1 MTYQAKPVP
10 QALTIAGSD
19 SGGGAGIQ
27 ADLKTFQ
34 ERRVFG
40 ASVIVAVTAQN
51 TQGVQGIHK
60 VPVDFVKEQ
69 MHSVFSDLEIGALKT
84 GMLPDAEIMRAVAA
98 ELRQHPEI
106 PVVVDPVMI
115 AKGGAALMENEAAA
129 TLVREILPLA
139 TVLTPNLPEAEVI
152 CGMTIAS
159 ADDLLTAARK
169 IQAMGAK
176 NVVIKGGHRLET
188 ADAEDILL
196 TEDGEVVRLNAER
209 IDTERTHGTGCT
221 YSACI
226 TAELAKGR
234 SVKEAVTTA
243 KAFIAAAI
251 TDGILVGHGHGPT
264 NHWAYRKIEM
274 KEGADA

>member
-51 TQGVQGIHK
+51 TLGVHGIHK
-60 VPVDFVKEQ
+60 VPVEMVNAQLDA
-69 MHSVFSDLEIGALKT
+69 VFSDLAIGALKT
-84 GMLPDAEIMRAVAA
+84 GMLPDAEIMRAVASA
-98 ELRQHPEI
+98 LRQHPDI

-115 AKGGAALMENEAAA
+115 AKGGAALMEDEASA

-152 CGMTIAS
+152 CGMTIHNV
-159 ADDLLTAARK
+159 DDLLAAARK
-169 IQAMGAK
+169 IQSMGVK

-188 ADAEDILL
+188 PDAEDILL
-196 TEDGEVVRLNAER
+196 TAEGEVVRLSAER
-209 IDTERTHGTGCT
+209 IDTVRTHGTGCT

-226 TAELAKGR
+226 TAELAKGK
-234 SVKEAVTTA
+234 SVADAVRTA

-251 TDGILVGHGHGPT
+251 ADGILVGNGHGPT
-264 NHWAYRKIEM
+264 NHWAYRAVEA
-274 KEGADA
+274 ADTDA

>member
-1 MTYQAKPVP
+1 MTYQAKPVS

-34 ERRVFG
+34 ERGVFG
-40 ASVIVAVTAQN
+40 TSVIVAVTAQN
-51 TQGVQGIHK
+51 TLGVQGIHK
-60 VPVDFVKEQ
+60 VPVEFVNEQ
-69 MHSVFSDLEIGALKT
+69 LHSIFSDFSIGALKT

-98 ELRQHPEI
+98 ELRKHPEI

-115 AKGGAALMENEAAA
+115 AKGGAALMEDEATA

-139 TVLTPNLPEAEVI
+139 TVLTPNLPEAEAI
-152 CGMTIAS
+152 CNMTIES
-159 ADDLLTAARK
+159 ADDLLVAAKK
-169 IQAMGAK
+169 IQAMGVK
-176 NVVIKGGHRLET
+176 NVCIKGGHRLET
-188 ADAEDILL
+188 HDAEDVLL
-196 TEDGEVVRLNAER
+196 CENGEVVRLSAKR
-209 IDTERTHGTGCT
+209 IDTVRTHGTGCT

-243 KAFIAAAI
+243 KAFITAAI
-251 TDGILVGHGHGPT
+251 ADGILVGHGHGPT
-264 NHWAYRKIEM
+264 NHWAYRSVEEK
-274 KEGADA
+274 A

>member
-196 TEDGEVVRLNAER
+196 NAER

>member
-40 ASVIVAVTAQN
+40 TSVIVAVTAQN
-51 TQGVQGIHK
+51 TLGVQGIHK
-60 VPVDFVKEQ
+60 VPVEFVNEQ
-69 MHSVFSDLEIGALKT
+69 MRSVFSDFEIGALKT

-98 ELRQHPEI
+98 ELRKHPEI

-115 AKGGAALMENEAAA
+115 AKGGAALMEDEASA

-152 CGMTIAS
+152 CGMTIQNAV
-159 ADDLLTAARK
+159 DLLTAAKK
-169 IQAMGAK
+169 IQSMGVK

-188 ADAEDILL
+188 ANAEDILL
-196 TEDGEVVRLNAER
+196 TEDGEVVQLSAER
-209 IDTERTHGTGCT
+209 IDTVRTHGTGCT

-226 TAELAKGR
+226 TAELAKGK
-234 SVKEAVTTA
+234 SVKDAVTTA

-251 TDGILVGHGHGPT
+251 SDGILVGHGHGPT
-264 NHWAYRKIEM
+264 NHWAYRAVENQ
-274 KEGADA
+274 D